1 MEFAPGTLVILI
13 GPAGSG
19 KTTYTLRFP
28 DTWRV
33 SLDAYRRL
41 ATDDAADQTATPT
54 AAQIQALLLDARL
67 ARGLT
72 TIADSTN
79 VHTHVRAGLLAR
91 ARYYHRPV
99 TAVLFTVPRVVCEQR
114 NAARDR
120 RVPVDVIRTQDAHR
134 PTREQLRDEG
144 FTDIRIAPRT
154 TAPLTV
160 AHR

>member
-1 MEFAPGTLVILI
+1 MEFAPGTLIVLV

-19 KTTYTLRFP
+19 KTTYAAAFP

-54 AAQIQALLLDARL
+54 AAQIQNLLLDARL

-72 TIADSTN
+72 TIVDSTN
-79 VHTHVRAGLLAR
+79 VFAHVRAGLLAR
-91 ARYYHRPV
+91 GRYYDRPITV
-99 TAVLFTVPRVVCEQR
+99 VLFTTPRTLCEQR

-120 RVPVDVIRTQDAHR
+120 RVPVDVIHAQDTSR
-134 PTREQLRDEG
+134 PTREQLLAEG
-144 FTDIRIAPRT
+144 FTDIRLAPPT

-160 AHR
+160 THS